1 MWPNIIKIKASNV
14 NAGRNIVSSLGI
26 SPVHELASSN
36 LSHESIFISSRNFR
50 IKLKFLLSLAFC
62 DFPCQII
69 ISDINL
75 FFYFPSVFSN
85 HKTRLFL
92 LLKSFNCLLF
102 FSLYLVCVCYFISL
116 NLGFITI

>member
-1 MWPNIIKIKASNV
+1 M
-14 NAGRNIVSSLGI
+14 SSL
-26 SPVHELASSN
+26 SFPPVYKLACCD
-36 LSHESIFISSRNFR
+36 LSHESVFISSRNFR